1 MKISKGTI
9 IRTVCLLLALI
20 NITLEVF
27 GKRVIPIDD
36 EQVSEVISVIFTIVT
51 SLTAAWKNN
60 SFTEEAIKADE
71 YLKELREGA
80 ENNGD

>member
-20 NITLEVF
+20 NITLEAF

-71 YLKELREGA
+71 YLRELKEGA
-80 ENNGD
+80 DNGD

>member
-20 NITLEVF
+20 NITLETF
-27 GKRVIPIDD
+27 GKRIIPISD

-80 ENNGD
+80 DNNGD

>member
-9 IRTVCLLLALI
+9 IRTVCLLLALL
-20 NITLEVF
+20 NITLESF
-27 GKRVIPIDD
+27 GKGIIPISD
-36 EQVSEVISVIFTIVT
+36 EQVSNVISVIFTIVT

-60 SFTEEAIKADE
+60 SFTDEAIKADE

-80 ENNGD
+80 SNDEH

>member
-20 NITLEVF
+20 NITLEAF